1 MKKRI
6 GFIDRLEI
14 SGSLLKQFE
23 NRYNVNKSKATMMIN
38 EMISEGRIVKKGV
51 GKSTF
56 YMFV

>member
-23 NRYNVNKSKATMMIN
+23 NRYNVNKSNATMMIN